1 MTNLE
6 ITSDNVK
13 KLAQVGR
20 ARFVIENRNFNEQK
34 NLGFGIEHNFGH
46 RENLPNVFFGLAQV
60 AQLITEMFR
69 FWRTEKIEINKE
81 DILKD
86 LLFKFQVMKY

>member
-6 ITSDNVK
+6 ITFDNVK

-20 ARFVIENRNFNEQK
+20 ARFV
-34 NLGFGIEHNFGH
+34 IEHNFGH

-69 FWRTEKIEINKE
+69 FWRTGKTEINKIGSKRRYFE
-81 DILKD
+81 RLAVQISSYEI
-86 LLFKFQVMKY
+86 FKI